1 MERCST
7 ILDIRRFVSA
17 QKQAGKTV
25 AFVPNMGALH
35 AGHRSCIDIAGK
47 AGDCLVVSIFVNPTQ
62 FGPNEDVDSY
72 PRVIDEDLAR
82 CREWGCDAVFFPSVS
97 EMYPESRTVVWVEPG
112 PAAEPLCGRTRAGHF
127 RGVTTVVK
135 KLFDVVEPDI
145 AVFGQKDAQQAIVIR
160 DMVRRLNLPVR
171 LLVSPIIREKD
182 GLALSS
188 RNRGLTSDERQRA
201 VALNNALGHGLKIL
215 SAGEINPRKICEA
228 VIKRLNDDGVDRVE
242 YVELLRVPEL
252 TGIERVEGKVLLA
265 AAVHVG
271 SVRLI
276 DNRVIRV
283 AADGRVSEAPLLDV
297 D

>member
-7 ILDIRRFVSA
+7 ILDIRGFVRQ
-17 QKQAGKTV
+17 QKQAGKTIT
-25 AFVPNMGALH
+25 FVPTMGALH
-35 AGHRSCIDIAGK
+35 AGHRSCMDIARK

-62 FGPNEDVDSY
+62 FGPNEDIDSY
-72 PRVIDEDLAR
+72 PHALDEDLAR
-82 CREWGCDAVFFPSVS
+82 CHEWGCDAVFSPSVS
-97 EMYPESRTVVWVEPG
+97 EMYPESHTVWVEPG
-112 PAAEPLCGRTRAGHF
+112 PAAEPLCGRTRKGHF
-127 RGVTTVVK
+127 RGVTTVVR

-145 AVFGQKDAQQAIVIR
+145 AVFGQKDAQQATVIR
-160 DMVRRLNLPVR
+160 EMVRQLNLPVR
-171 LLVSPIIREKD
+171 LLVSPIIREED

-188 RNRGLTSDERQRA
+188 RNRRLTRDERPRA
-201 VALNNALGHGLKIL
+201 VALHHALGYGLKIL
-215 SAGEINPRKICEA
+215 SGGEINPRKICEA

-252 TGIERVEGKVLLA
+252 SGIERVEGKLLLA

-276 DNRVIRV
+276 DNRVVQV
-283 AADGRVSEAPLLDV
+283 AADGQVSEAPLFDV